1 MKSPFKKIIL
11 YAAAGWLVIGGF
23 LFFGCHLSFQL
34 LLIYMLLAVLLTCG
48 LILLVRKQDQLLNL
62 VNQALET
69 LEAGVYKHQLGLKRY
84 DVYGKMAASID
95 QISSKLMQDESVIQN
110 IEVES
115 EILMD
120 RMRDTQ
126 TIQEHYQKLFDNPN
140 FGIYL
145 CDFEGQIRDVNPAG
159 CRLLGYKK
167 EELLTYSFYNLY
179 DPDELTRTIDAKK
192 IGAGQQAIRYE
203 SRFLHKNGNA
213 IDVEISSNIYD
224 YKNEIIQNIV
234 ADISARKQAQ
244 SELKKSEEKFRSF
257 MESANDLMF
266 ITDTS
271 GKIIYANQAM
281 ITALGMEEEI
291 LHTKRLSD
299 LNDTEIID
307 QDSEENKEETDVENE
322 VVWLSKSGQ
331 KIYGELVTS
340 AVVNDKN
347 EFIGQQGVFRD
358 ITERKKISK
367 SRRLAQLGRLMADV
381 AHEVKNRLMAIMS
394 IAEFILLDSDENSEI
409 AQDMK
414 LVHEE
419 CRTMDDFVR
428 QMLNFSRPSAGAHV
442 ETDIHSVLDSV
453 LKLIAKS
460 MKRSQIQ
467 VQTNYDRSIPSV
479 RIDEKQIS
487 EVFMNIIQNAQEA
500 MQKGGTIEIHTH
512 KIDDGIHIDV
522 KDDGTGIPEEIMHKI
537 FDPFFT
543 TKETGT
549 GLGVSACYGIVKAHG
564 GELSYSSEVGQGTTA
579 HIALPTA
586 TTSPMVSVPLEE
598 MHK

>member
-11 YAAAGWLVIGGF
+11 YTAAGWFLIGGF
-23 LFFGCHLSFQL
+23 LLFGCHLSFRL
-34 LLIYMLLAVLLTCG
+34 LLIYLFLSILITAG
-48 LILLVRKQDQLLNL
+48 LIILVRKQMQLLNL
-62 VNQALET
+62 INQGLET
-69 LEAGVYKHQLGLKRY
+69 LEGGLYKHQLGLKRQ
-84 DVYGKMAASID
+84 DIYGKMAASID
-95 QISSKLMQDESVIQN
+95 QIASKLLQDESAIQN

-126 TIQEHYQKLFDNPN
+126 TIQEHYQKLFENPN

-145 CDFEGQIRDVNPAG
+145 CDFEGRIRDVNPAG
-159 CRLLGYKK
+159 CRLLGYTK
-167 EELLTYSFYNLY
+167 EELLTRAFYDLY
-179 DPDELTRTIDAKK
+179 EPDELTRTIEAKK
-192 IGAGQQAIRYE
+192 IGTSQLAIRYE
-203 SRFLHKNGNA
+203 SRFIHKNGNP

-224 YKNEIIQNIV
+224 YKSEIIQNIV
-234 ADISARKQAQ
+234 ADISARKKAQ
-244 SELKKSEEKFRSF
+244 TELKKSEEKFRSF

-271 GKIIYANQAM
+271 EKIIYANQAM
-281 ITALGMEEEI
+281 INALGFGEDI
-291 LHTKRLSD
+291 LYTKRLSD
-299 LNDTEIID
+299 LGDTQIIDADTE
-307 QDSEENKEETDVENE
+307 QNKEETDSENE
-322 VVWLSKSGQ
+322 VIWLSQNGQ

-347 EFIGQQGVFRD
+347 EFIGLQGVFRD

-428 QMLNFSRPSAGAHV
+428 QMLNFSKPSAGVYV
-442 ETDIHSVLDSV
+442 EKDIHPVLDSV

-460 MKRSQIQ
+460 LKRSQIQ
-467 VQTNYDRSIPSV
+467 VQTNFDHSIPKV
-479 RIDEKQIS
+479 RIDEKQMS

-500 MQKGGTIEIHTH
+500 MQKGGFIEIHTH
-512 KIDDGIHIDV
+512 KIEDGIHIDI
-522 KDDGTGIPEEIMHKI
+522 KDNGAGIPEEVMHKI

-543 TKETGT
+543 TKEAGT

-564 GELSYSSEVGQGTTA
+564 GELSYSSIVGQGTTA
-579 HIALPTA
+579 HIALPA
-586 TTSPMVSVPLEE
+586 ADTSPVVRVPLRE
-598 MHK
+598 MHE

>member
-1 MKSPFKKIIL
+1 MKSPFNKIIIS
-11 YAAAGWLVIGGF
+11 AAAGWLFMGAF
-23 LFFGCHLSFQL
+23 LIVGCHLSFRS
-34 LLIYMLLAVLLTCG
+34 LLIYLFMSVIVITLL
-48 LILLVRKQDQLLNL
+48 IFLVRKQTQLLDL
-62 VNQALET
+62 VNQGLET
-69 LEAGVYKHQLGLKRY
+69 LEAGIYKHQLGLNRN

-95 QISSKLMQDESVIQN
+95 QIASKLLQDESAIQN

-126 TIQEHYQKLFDNPN
+126 SIQEHYQKLFENPN

-145 CDFEGQIRDVNPAG
+145 CDFEGRIRDVNAAG
-159 CRLLGYKK
+159 CRLLGYSK
-167 EELLTYSFYNLY
+167 EELLDYLFYDLY
-179 DPDELTRTIDAKK
+179 DPDELTRSIDAKK
-192 IGAGQQAIRYE
+192 IGTSQQAIRYE
-203 SRFLHKNGNA
+203 SKFVHKNGKS

-224 YKNEIIQNIV
+224 YRSEIIQNIV

-271 GKIIYANQAM
+271 EKLIYANQAM
-281 ITALGMEEEI
+281 IDALGMDVET
-291 LHTKRLSD
+291 LYAKRLSD
-299 LNDTEIID
+299 LTLTRTSDPDQEGHKGETEP
-307 QDSEENKEETDVENE
+307 ENE
-322 VVWLSKSGQ
+322 VIWVSKNGQ
-331 KIYGELVTS
+331 KIYGELATS

-347 EFIGQQGVFRD
+347 EFVGLQGVFRD
-358 ITERKKISK
+358 ITERKKISE

-428 QMLNFSRPSAGAHV
+428 QMLNFSKPSEGVYV
-442 ETDIHSVLDSV
+442 ETEIHSVLDSV

-460 MKRSQIQ
+460 LKRSQIH
-467 VQTNYDRSIPSV
+467 VQRNYDKSVPGV
-479 RIDEKQIS
+479 RIDEKQMS

-500 MQKGGTIEIHTH
+500 MQKGGTIEIHTRR
-512 KIDDGIHIDV
+512 IEDGIQIDI
-522 KDDGTGIPEEIMHKI
+522 KDDGAGIPEEVMNKI

-564 GELSYSSEVGQGTTA
+564 GELSYSSQVGKGTTA
-579 HIALPTA
+579 HIALPAAAASTV
-586 TTSPMVSVPLEE
+586 TSFVAR
-598 MHK
+598 

>member
-1 MKSPFKKIIL
+1 MVGYLI
-11 YAAAGWLVIGGF
+11 A
-23 LFFGCHLSFQL
+23 GCHLSFQS
-34 LLIYMLLAVLLTCG
+34 LLIC
-48 LILLVRKQDQLLNL
+48 LILSVVMISILIFLIRKQSQLLGL
-62 VNQALET
+62 VNQGLET
-69 LEAGVYKHQLGLKRY
+69 LEAGIYKHQLGLNRD

-95 QISSKLMQDESVIQN
+95 QIASKLLQDESAIQN

-126 TIQEHYQKLFDNPN
+126 SIQEHYQKLFENPN

-145 CDFEGQIRDVNPAG
+145 CDFEGRIRDVNAAG
-159 CRLLGYKK
+159 CRLLGYSK
-167 EELLTYSFYNLY
+167 EELLSYSFFDLYN
-179 DPDELTRTIDAKK
+179 PNELTRTIDAKK
-192 IGAGQQAIRYE
+192 IGTSQQAIRYE
-203 SRFLHKNGNA
+203 SKFVHKNGKI

-257 MESANDLMF
+257 MESANDMMF
-266 ITDTS
+266 ITDT
-271 GKIIYANQAM
+271 GEKIIYANQAM
-281 ITALGMEEEI
+281 IKALGMDEEA
-291 LHTKRLSD
+291 LYSKRLSD
-299 LNDTEIID
+299 LIMPRTSDAGR
-307 QDSEENKEETDVENE
+307 EEHKEETDPENE
-322 VVWLSKSGQ
+322 VVWISKSRQ

-347 EFIGQQGVFRD
+347 EFVGLQGVFRD
-358 ITERKKISK
+358 ITERKKISE

-394 IAEFILLDSDENSEI
+394 IAEFILLDSDENTEI

-428 QMLNFSRPSAGAHV
+428 QMLNFSKPSKGVYV
-442 ETDIHSVLDSV
+442 ETDIHSVLDTV

-460 MKRSQIQ
+460 LKRSQIH
-467 VQTNYDRSIPSV
+467 VKTNYDKSAPSV
-479 RIDEKQIS
+479 RIDEKQMG

-512 KIDDGIHIDV
+512 RAADGIQIDI
-522 KDDGTGIPEEIMHKI
+522 KDDGAGISEEVMNKI

-564 GELSYSSEVGQGTTA
+564 GELSYSSQVAKGTTA
-579 HIALPTA
+579 HIALPA
-586 TTSPMVSVPLEE
+586 AAASPVSSLAVQ
-598 MHK
+598 

>member
-1 MKSPFKKIIL
+1 MKSPFNKIIL
-11 YAAAGWLVIGGF
+11 ISAAGWLLMVGYLIA
-23 LFFGCHLSFQL
+23 GCHLSFQS
-34 LLIYMLLAVLLTCG
+34 LLIC
-48 LILLVRKQDQLLNL
+48 LILSVVMISILIFLIRKQSQLLGL
-62 VNQALET
+62 VNQGLET
-69 LEAGVYKHQLGLKRY
+69 LEAGIYKHQLGLNRD

-95 QISSKLMQDESVIQN
+95 QIASKLLQDESAIQN

-126 TIQEHYQKLFDNPN
+126 SIQEHYQKLFENPN

-145 CDFEGQIRDVNPAG
+145 CDFEGRIRDVNAAG
-159 CRLLGYKK
+159 CRLLGYSK
-167 EELLTYSFYNLY
+167 EELLSYSFFDLYN
-179 DPDELTRTIDAKK
+179 PNELTRTIDAKK
-192 IGAGQQAIRYE
+192 IGTSQQAIRYE
-203 SRFLHKNGNA
+203 SKFVHKNGKI

-257 MESANDLMF
+257 MESANDMMF
-266 ITDTS
+266 ITDT
-271 GKIIYANQAM
+271 GEKIIYANQAM
-281 ITALGMEEEI
+281 IKALGMDEEA
-291 LHTKRLSD
+291 LYSKRLSD
-299 LNDTEIID
+299 LIMPRTSDAGR
-307 QDSEENKEETDVENE
+307 EEHKEETDPENE
-322 VVWLSKSGQ
+322 VVWISKSRQ

-347 EFIGQQGVFRD
+347 EFVGLQGVFRD
-358 ITERKKISK
+358 ITERKKISE

-394 IAEFILLDSDENSEI
+394 IAEFILLDSDENTEI

-428 QMLNFSRPSAGAHV
+428 QMLNFSKPSKGVYV
-442 ETDIHSVLDSV
+442 ETDIHSVLDTV

-460 MKRSQIQ
+460 LKRSQIH
-467 VQTNYDRSIPSV
+467 VKTNYDKSAPSV
-479 RIDEKQIS
+479 RIDEKQMG

-512 KIDDGIHIDV
+512 RAADGIQIDI
-522 KDDGTGIPEEIMHKI
+522 KDDGAGISEEVMNKI

-564 GELSYSSEVGQGTTA
+564 GELSYSSQVAKGTTA
-579 HIALPTA
+579 HIALPA
-586 TTSPMVSVPLEE
+586 AAASPVSSLAVQ
-598 MHK
+598 